1 MFSREDYEIFK
12 NTYFGEHLRLNIL
25 QNILQNISLLLLLYF
40 YYLHASS
47 SSFQY
52 FSTSLYTL
60 KILYK
65 NQIYILAIVPFWRT
79 LEIFIAWNFSFMAR
93 QCNLCPR
100 ASQGYK
106 LRWKTINEKFQAI
119 NIYNEKQ
126 RLHY

>member
-52 FSTSLYTL
+52 FSTSLYKSLLWKYYT
-60 KILYK
+60 KIK
-65 NQIYILAIVPFWRT
+65 F
-79 LEIFIAWNFSFMAR
+79 IF
-93 QCNLCPR
+93 
-100 ASQGYK
+100 
-106 LRWKTINEKFQAI
+106 
-119 NIYNEKQ
+119 
-126 RLHY
+126 